1 MESMIQ
7 QGVDAI
13 ALATESDNSML
24 PYLRAA
30 AEADIPV
37 FLFNMTELDKDNI
50 YYVSSIGYDQ
60 YNAGLEI
67 GNMWQSTMGTKK

>member
-1 MESMIQ
+1 MPLRWQ
-7 QGVDAI
+7 PK
-13 ALATESDNSML
+13 ATI
-24 PYLRAA
+24 PCFHIWRAA

>member
-1 MESMIQ
+1 MPLRWQ
-7 QGVDAI
+7 P
-13 ALATESDNSML
+13 ESDNSML

-67 GNMWQSTMGTKK
+67 GKHVAEHYGDKK